1 MTTPPDKMFPNLRYR
16 DPAAAIDWLCK
27 ALGFTTHFVAED
39 GGQVV
44 HAQLRRGDD
53 LLFIGPDHPDDKYGM
68 HSPLALNGT
77 NQAVC
82 IAVSNDIESHCDR
95 ARAAGALIVT
105 EPYDT
110 PYGAREFSCKDPEGH
125 VWTVGTYRGEPG

>member
-1 MTTPPDKMFPNLRYR
+1 MMTTPPDKMFPNLRYR

-77 NQAVC
+77 NQMELFVFENEKTRQAVL
-82 IAVSNDIESHCDR
+82 IARLDNLGKG
-95 ARAAGALIVT
+95 AGRAALQNVELMLGLA
-105 EPYDT
+105 
-110 PYGAREFSCKDPEGH
+110 
-125 VWTVGTYRGEPG
+125 